1 MKKIVHKNQV
11 VITTL
16 ALLLAIVG
24 YISYD
29 AKTSSQK
36 KDTVAEIEKENQD
49 FALADNTEEPLNPGE
64 TILTSTIVDYADY
77 ASEVKLNREQI
88 RSKNKESLLQII
100 NDESIDDAQK
110 KDAIQTMISI
120 TEIAEKEADAEMLLK
135 AKGFSNVV
143 VSVSD
148 ESCDVVLDMGDVT
161 DAKRAQVEDIVKRK
175 TGIAADKIVITT
187 LSSSGA
193 RGSEKTEGEAK
204 EVTGETADEEAEETS
219 KEILNKSADEETST
233 ELDLQSEE
241 ILIAE

>member
-49 FALADNTEEPLNPGE
+49 FALAEDTEEPLNPGE

-187 LSSSGA
+187 LSNSGA
-193 RGSEKTEGEAK
+193 RSSEKSEGETKDVA
-204 EVTGETADEEAEETS
+204 GEAAAEEAEETS
-219 KEILNKSADEETST
+219 KEILDKNAEEAST

>member
-49 FALADNTEEPLNPGE
+49 FALAENTEEPLNPGE

-193 RGSEKTEGEAK
+193 RSSEKTEGETKDVA
-204 EVTGETADEEAEETS
+204 GEAATEEAEETS
-219 KEILNKSADEETST
+219 KEILDKNAEEAST

>member
-193 RGSEKTEGEAK
+193 RSSEKTEGETKDVA
-204 EVTGETADEEAEETS
+204 GEAAAEEAEETS
-219 KEILNKSADEETST
+219 KEILDKNAEEAST

>member
-36 KDTVAEIEKENQD
+36 KDTVAEIEKENQN
-49 FALADNTEEPLNPGE
+49 FAMADNTEEPLNPGE

-88 RSKNKESLLQII
+88 RSKNKESLLKII

-110 KDAIQTMISI
+110 KEAIQTMISI

-187 LSSSGA
+187 LSNSGA
-193 RGSEKTEGEAK
+193 RSSEKTEGENQDVA
-204 EVTGETADEEAEETS
+204 GEAEAEEAEETS
-219 KEILNKSADEETST
+219 K
-233 ELDLQSEE
+233 
-241 ILIAE
+241 

>member
-49 FALADNTEEPLNPGE
+49 FALAENTEEPLNPGE

-88 RSKNKESLLQII
+88 RSKNKESL
-100 NDESIDDAQK
+100 SIP
-110 KDAIQTMISI
+110 
-120 TEIAEKEADAEMLLK
+120 LLVH
-135 AKGFSNVV
+135 F
-143 VSVSD
+143 
-148 ESCDVVLDMGDVT
+148 
-161 DAKRAQVEDIVKRK
+161 
-175 TGIAADKIVITT
+175 
-187 LSSSGA
+187 
-193 RGSEKTEGEAK
+193 
-204 EVTGETADEEAEETS
+204 
-219 KEILNKSADEETST
+219 
-233 ELDLQSEE
+233 
-241 ILIAE
+241 

>member
-49 FALADNTEEPLNPGE
+49 FALAEDTEEPLNPGE

-175 TGIAADKIVITT
+175 TGIAADKIVVTT
-187 LSSSGA
+187 LSNSGA
-193 RGSEKTEGEAK
+193 RSSEKTEGENKDVAGK
-204 EVTGETADEEAEETS
+204 AATEEAEETS
-219 KEILNKSADEETST
+219 KEILDKNAEEAST

>member
-49 FALADNTEEPLNPGE
+49 FALAENTEEPLNPGE

-175 TGIAADKIVITT
+175 TNVSAENIVITPIV
-187 LSSSGA
+187 
-193 RGSEKTEGEAK
+193 
-204 EVTGETADEEAEETS
+204 VTDAE
-219 KEILNKSADEETST
+219 
-233 ELDLQSEE
+233 
-241 ILIAE
+241 

>member
-29 AKTSSQK
+29 TKISNEK
-36 KDTVAEIEKENQD
+36 KDTVAELEMVNID
-49 FALADNTEEPLNPGE
+49 YAMTDTTEEPLNPGE
-64 TILTSTIVDYADY
+64 TVLTSSIVDQADY

-88 RSKNKESLLQII
+88 RSKNKESLLKII
-100 NDESIDDAQK
+100 NDESIDDKEKQ
-110 KDAIQTMISI
+110 DAIQTMISI

-148 ESCDVVLDMGDVT
+148 DSCDVVLDLGDVT

-175 TGIAADKIVITT
+175 TGISADKIVITA
-187 LSSSGA
+187 LSDAAKSKEA
-193 RGSEKTEGEAK
+193 SEK
-204 EVTGETADEEAEETS
+204 EAEETS
-219 KEILNKSADEETST
+219 KEIINEEIAT
-233 ELDLQSEE
+233 EEDSQSEE
-241 ILIAE
+241 ILIAD